1 MTNAKQIY
9 LVQSLPYEN
18 WETIAHF
25 DNHVDAD
32 ALCNKNIEAANH
44 NPLLVANYRV
54 HVVADT
60 IEHRTRYGIKNVVEV
75 TA

>member
-1 MTNAKQIY
+1 MTTNIY

-25 DNHVDAD
+25 DNHAEAD
-32 ALCNKNIEAANH
+32 AFCNGKIEEANH
-44 NPLLVANYRV
+44 IPLLVANYRV
-54 HVVADT
+54 QVVADT
-60 IEHRTRYGIKNVVEV
+60 IEHRTRFGIKNVVEV